1 MTVRGIKPKE
11 LVDLALYK
19 DEQEVIEEGV
29 RYILRSHPE
38 YRIEIAI
45 KRYKEEA
52 VSLGKAADLAGIALE
67 EMREVLKTRGVA
79 LKGPESKEEIKE
91 DAKRARDQTL
101 GTRN

>member
-1 MTVRGIKPKE
+1 MSIRGIKPKE

-19 DEQEVIEEGV
+19 NEQEVIEEGV

-52 VSLGKAADLAGIALE
+52 VSLGKAADIAGISLE
-67 EMREVLKTRGVA
+67 EMKGILKTRGVA
-79 LKGPESKEEIKE
+79 LKGPQTREEIKK
-91 DAKRARDQTL
+91 DVKRAREAL
-101 GTRN
+101 R

>member
-19 DEQEVIEEGV
+19 DEQEVMEEGV
-29 RYILRSHPE
+29 RQILRSHPE
-38 YRIEIAI
+38 YRVEIAI

-52 VSLGKAADLAGIALE
+52 VSLGKAADLAGISLE
-67 EMREVLKTRGVA
+67 EMKEVLRTRGVA
-79 LKGPESKEEIKE
+79 LKGPESKKEIKE
-91 DAKRARDQTL
+91 DAKRARNQIL

>member
-1 MTVRGIKPKE
+1 MAVRGIKPKE

-45 KRYKEEA
+45 KRYKEEV
-52 VSLGKAADLAGIALE
+52 VSLGKAADLAGISLE
-67 EMREVLKTRGVA
+67 EMKEILKTRGVA
-79 LKGPESKEEIKE
+79 LKGPESREEIKE
-91 DAKRARDQTL
+91 DAERAKEALR
-101 GTRN
+101 

>member
-1 MTVRGIKPKE
+1 MAVRGIKPKE

-45 KRYKEEA
+45 KRYKEEV
-52 VSLGKAADLAGIALE
+52 VSLGKAADLAGISLE
-67 EMREVLKTRGVA
+67 EMKEVLKSRGVA
-79 LKGPESKEEIKE
+79 LKGPESREEIKE
-91 DAKRARDQTL
+91 DAERAKEALR
-101 GTRN
+101 

>member
-1 MTVRGIKPKE
+1 MSIRGINPKE

-19 DEQEVIEEGV
+19 DEQEVIDEGV
-29 RYILRSHPE
+29 RQILRSHPE

-52 VSLGKAADLAGIALE
+52 VSLGKAADLAGISLE
-67 EMREVLKTRGVA
+67 EMKEVLRTRGVA

-91 DAKRARDQTL
+91 DVKRAQNQIL

>member
-1 MTVRGIKPKE
+1 MAVRGIKPKE

-19 DEQEVIEEGV
+19 NEQEVIDEGV

-45 KRYKEEA
+45 KRYKEETI
-52 VSLGKAADLAGIALE
+52 SLGKAADIAGISLE
-67 EMREVLKTRGVA
+67 EMKETLRARGVA

-91 DAKRARDQTL
+91 DAKRAREAL
-101 GTRN
+101 R

>member
-1 MTVRGIKPKE
+1 MTIRGIKPKE

-19 DEQEVIEEGV
+19 DEQEVIDEGV

-52 VSLGKAADLAGIALE
+52 VSLGRAADLAGISLE
-67 EMREVLKTRGVA
+67 EMKEVLRTRGIA
-79 LKGPESKEEIKE
+79 LKGPESKAEIKE
-91 DAKRARDQTL
+91 DAKRAQNQIL
-101 GTRN
+101 GARS

>member
-1 MTVRGIKPKE
+1 MTVGGIKPKE

-19 DEQEVIEEGV
+19 DEQEVIDEGV

-38 YRIEIAI
+38 YRMEIAI

-52 VSLGKAADLAGIALE
+52 VSLGRAADLAGISFE
-67 EMREVLKTRGVA
+67 EMKEVLRTRGVG
-79 LKGPESKEEIKE
+79 LKGLESREEIKE
-91 DAKRARDQTL
+91 DAKRAQNQIL

>member
-1 MTVRGIKPKE
+1 MAVKGIKPKE

-29 RYILRSHPE
+29 RHILRSHPE

-52 VSLGKAADLAGIALE
+52 VSLGKAADLAGISLE
-67 EMREVLKTRGVA
+67 EMKEILKTRGVA
-79 LKGPESKEEIKE
+79 LKAQESKEEIKE
-91 DAKRARDQTL
+91 DAKRAREAL
-101 GTRN
+101 R

>member
-1 MTVRGIKPKE
+1 MAVGGIKPKE

-19 DEQEVIEEGV
+19 NEQEVIDEGV

-45 KRYKEEA
+45 KRYKEEV
-52 VSLGKAADLAGIALE
+52 VSLGKAADLAGISLE
-67 EMREVLKTRGVA
+67 EMKEVLRTRGVA

-91 DAKRARDQTL
+91 DAKR
-101 GTRN
+101 TREALR

>member
-11 LVDLALYK
+11 LVDLALYR
-19 DEQEVIEEGV
+19 DEQEVIDEGV

-52 VSLGKAADLAGIALE
+52 VSLGKAADLAGISLE
-67 EMREVLKTRGVA
+67 EMKEVLRTRGVA
-79 LKGPESKEEIKE
+79 LKGPESKEGIKE
-91 DAKRARDQTL
+91 DAKQAREAL
-101 GTRN
+101 R

>member
-11 LVDLALYK
+11 LVDLALYR
-19 DEQEVIEEGV
+19 DEQEVIDEGV

-52 VSLGKAADLAGIALE
+52 VSLGKAADIACISLE
-67 EMREVLKTRGVA
+67 EMKEVLRTRGVA

-101 GTRN
+101 GTTN

>member
-1 MTVRGIKPKE
+1 MAVRGIKPKE

-19 DEQEVIEEGV
+19 NEQEVIDEGV

-45 KRYKEEA
+45 KRYKEEV
-52 VSLGKAADLAGIALE
+52 VSLGKAADLAGISLE
-67 EMREVLKTRGVA
+67 EMKEVLRTRGVA

-91 DAKRARDQTL
+91 DAKR
-101 GTRN
+101 TREALR

>member
-1 MTVRGIKPKE
+1 MAVRGIKPKE

-79 LKGPESKEEIKE
+79 PKGPESREEIKE